1 MYRVLPLSC
10 RVVPVAGR
18 ALQRSTATSSSSSAV
33 VLVRRIASKPRCS
46 TTSTTV
52 VLRANS
58 LALTPQ
64 RGARSMSRLSDRV
77 FTWRSL
83 AALGIVGS
91 GLYVLYEL
99 NRKAQ
104 FERGM

>member
-1 MYRVLPLSC
+1 
-10 RVVPVAGR
+10 
-18 ALQRSTATSSSSSAV
+18 
-33 VLVRRIASKPRCS
+33 
-46 TTSTTV
+46 
-52 VLRANS
+52 
-58 LALTPQ
+58 
-64 RGARSMSRLSDRV
+64 MSRLSDRV